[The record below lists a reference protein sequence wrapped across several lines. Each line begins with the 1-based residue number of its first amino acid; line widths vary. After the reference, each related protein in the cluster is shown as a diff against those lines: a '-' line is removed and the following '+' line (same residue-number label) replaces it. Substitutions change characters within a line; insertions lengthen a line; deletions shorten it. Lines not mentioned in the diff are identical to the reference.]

1 MAFWIKNVYLLLKT
15 YQKTCRNLL
24 IYKFFFINK
33 SIARQLI
40 GRFCLKTREE
50 SPGSIRTR
58 CQITSG
64 EGNFRDSA
72 TENKPPYQGK
82 GEKVW

>member
-1 MAFWIKNVYLLLKT
+1 MCQIDDQSLLCTFTFIK
-15 YQKTCRNLL
+15 
-24 IYKFFFINK
+24 
-33 SIARQLI
+33 
-40 GRFCLKTREE
+40 EE
-50 SPGSIRTR
+50 SPGSTKTR

-64 EGNFRDSA
+64 EVDLRDSA

>member
-1 MAFWIKNVYLLLKT
+1 LL
-15 YQKTCRNLL
+15 
-24 IYKFFFINK
+24 NK
-33 SIARQLI
+33 LIARQLI
-40 GRFCLKTREE
+40 SRFCFTKEE
-50 SPGSIRTR
+50 SPGSIGTR

-64 EGNFRDSA
+64 EGNLRDSA